1 MELIYG
7 WVKNIVCFDIFMA
20 IILYLLPRESYRKY
34 VRFFSGMLLIILAA
48 NPVLSLLGKEEM
60 LLQKISQAG
69 FFQELDNVK
78 LDTRHLE
85 QAQKKAYVKEYERAV
100 EMDASRIAE
109 GKQMEV
115 LWADVQLSEEYQ
127 VESICMEVALME
139 EDGSSMEKASFGEG
153 SREYPNVYGLKQE
166 LMEFYRLGEE
176 QITIAVRDR

>member
-1 MELIYG
+1 
-7 WVKNIVCFDIFMA
+7 
-20 IILYLLPRESYRKY
+20 
-34 VRFFSGMLLIILAA
+34 
-48 NPVLSLLGKEEM
+48 
-60 LLQKISQAG
+60 
-69 FFQELDNVK
+69 
-78 LDTRHLE
+78 
-85 QAQKKAYVKEYERAV
+85 
-100 EMDASRIAE
+100 
-109 GKQMEV
+109 MEV